1 MHDQFLISSIN
12 IFIFKIIK
20 TNYNKIKI
28 IYQNLAFKKIKENN
42 KKRQIKRNIKITI
55 NIYFTFK
62 IYMFF

>member
-1 MHDQFLISSIN
+1 LKKFKIKIIRMMHDQFLISSIN

-42 KKRQIKRNIKITI
+42 KKRQIKRNIKI
-55 NIYFTFK
+55 
-62 IYMFF
+62 